1 MCAIAVVAARI
12 TEKDIYCSRGGG
24 RCAARSHG
32 GFTMQDGRLISLRA
46 EASRGYDLSNSGEAA
61 AGYMQAIMLA
71 EIALQLAKL
80 NETLAEI
87 GKDMS
92 AVNLSDL

>member
-1 MCAIAVVAARI
+1 
-12 TEKDIYCSRGGG
+12 
-24 RCAARSHG
+24 
-32 GFTMQDGRLISLRA
+32 MQDGRLISLRA

-71 EIALQLAKL
+71 ELVLQLAKQNAQL
-80 NETLAEI
+80 ERIADRLDDI

>member
-1 MCAIAVVAARI
+1 
-12 TEKDIYCSRGGG
+12 
-24 RCAARSHG
+24 
-32 GFTMQDGRLISLRA
+32 MQDGRLISLRA

-92 AVNLSDL
+92 AVNLSNLGQ

>member
-1 MCAIAVVAARI
+1 
-12 TEKDIYCSRGGG
+12 
-24 RCAARSHG
+24 
-32 GFTMQDGRLISLRA
+32 MQDGRLISLRA
-46 EASRGYDLSNSGEAA
+46 EASQGYDLSNSGEAA

-71 EIALQLAKL
+71 EIALQLAKQ
-80 NETLAEI
+80 NEHLERIANRLDDI

>member
-1 MCAIAVVAARI
+1 
-12 TEKDIYCSRGGG
+12 
-24 RCAARSHG
+24 
-32 GFTMQDGRLISLRA
+32 MQDGRLISLRA

-71 EIALQLAKL
+71 EIALQLKRIADRL
-80 NETLAEI
+80 DDI

>member
-1 MCAIAVVAARI
+1 M
-12 TEKDIYCSRGGG
+12 
-24 RCAARSHG
+24 
-32 GFTMQDGRLISLRA
+32 DGRLVSLRA

-71 EIALQLAKL
+71 EIAIQLAKQ
-80 NETLAEI
+80 NEQLERIAITLDGI

-92 AVNLSDL
+92 AVNLDEHFVGAREDEAGTHPPDCDCLYCLTG